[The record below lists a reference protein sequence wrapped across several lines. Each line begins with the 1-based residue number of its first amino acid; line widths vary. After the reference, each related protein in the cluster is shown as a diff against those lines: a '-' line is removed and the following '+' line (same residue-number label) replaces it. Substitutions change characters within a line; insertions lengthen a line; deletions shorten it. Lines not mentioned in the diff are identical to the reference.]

1 MELKLQGK
9 IEAPRSSS
17 RTAIRNDP
25 QECDALRQ
33 ADIALI
39 HSAPTGEKYPA
50 VRRRIC
56 ACPSSRSQATHP
68 SSGGEQGLWRDNQCP
83 LCAFFIA
90 ASCSALAEP

>member
-1 MELKLQGK
+1 MELKLEGK

-39 HSAPTGEKYPA
+39 HSAPTGEKFLM

-56 ACPSSRSQATHP
+56 AVST
-68 SSGGEQGLWRDNQCP
+68 E
-83 LCAFFIA
+83 F
-90 ASCSALAEP
+90 SAQRTLHENNKL